1 MMDAFLEVLVWVWII
16 LGFFLIP
23 FNVQISL
30 LYCPEVL
37 GISGDTWQVWRKR
50 AWVVQMAWNPL
61 FFGLGIGNT
70 LVHQATDRVTFSR
83 EPSGGYSDWKFYRN
97 GKLIDDDADD
107 ATPFQKACVNSISHN
122 PFGKNA
128 DFKLDPE
135 GLNESNPEN
144 YAVAFDKLSEEEA
157 RAYIKKYNREHSDLG
172 NPFTIPLYLLTWF
185 GFSVAAPFW
194 PMVFE
199 ALGIIAVL
207 FPGLFLFCFGP
218 MIWAVMRS
226 LGFIGWVTSLFH
238 DI

>member
-1 MMDAFLEVLVWVWII
+1 MDAFLEVLARVWII

-23 FNVQISL
+23 FNLQISL
-30 LYCPEVL
+30 LYCPQVL
-37 GISGDTWQVWRKR
+37 GISGDTWILWRKR
-50 AWVVQMAWNPL
+50 AYVIQVVWNLL
-61 FFGLGIGNT
+61 FFGLGIGYT
-70 LVHQATDRVTFSR
+70 HFRQATDNVTFKY
-83 EPSGGYSDWKFYRN
+83 EPSGSYTNWKFYRN
-97 GKLIDDDADD
+97 GKLLDDDESEE
-107 ATPFQKACVNSISHN
+107 ATPFQRAFAQSISHN

-135 GLNESNPEN
+135 GLHESNPE
-144 YAVAFDKLSEEEA
+144 YHSVAFEKLSVEEA
-157 RAYIKKYNREHSDLG
+157 RAYIEKYNREHGDLV
-172 NPFTIPLYLLTWF
+172 NPVYLPTCLLVWL
-185 GFSVAAPFW
+185 GFSLAAPFW

-199 ALGIIAVL
+199 AVGIISVL